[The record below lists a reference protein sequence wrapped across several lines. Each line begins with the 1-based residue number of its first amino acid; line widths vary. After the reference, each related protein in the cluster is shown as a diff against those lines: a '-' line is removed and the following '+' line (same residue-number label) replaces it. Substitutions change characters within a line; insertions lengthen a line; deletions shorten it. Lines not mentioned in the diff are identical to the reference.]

1 MPEMMYRSEY
11 LEGKRTAQVLFN
23 MTTKKYVVYCFCCG
37 NEAESEPFDTEPA
50 AEDWAEDWVQRQVEL
65 PQLDTEEHKGC
76 CGD

>member
-11 LEGKRTAQVLFN
+11 IEGQRTAQVLMN

-37 NEAESEPFDTEPA
+37 NEAESEPFDTEQA
-50 AEDWAEDWVQRQVEL
+50 AEDFAEDFVQKTIQL
-65 PQLDTEEHKGC
+65 PQFENLEHKGC